1 MHPSLPIVAVKSIF
15 WRDYVHKVV
24 SYKSGVS
31 DVVYVLFWFM
41 FVCFVFFIIPLICGT
56 CTKKSTIPSEWP
68 FNTGSTVPSNIICIR
83 TGQSHSISA
92 SIHALKNI

>member
-1 MHPSLPIVAVKSIF
+1 MHPSLLIVAVKSIF

-41 FVCFVFFIIPLICGT
+41 LVCFVFL
-56 CTKKSTIPSEWP
+56 
-68 FNTGSTVPSNIICIR
+68 
-83 TGQSHSISA
+83 
-92 SIHALKNI
+92 

>member
-41 FVCFVFFIIPLICGT
+41 FVCFVFLLYLLSVEPVLRGQLFPVSGRLIQVRLFQVT
-56 CTKKSTIPSEWP
+56 
-68 FNTGSTVPSNIICIR
+68 
-83 TGQSHSISA
+83 
-92 SIHALKNI
+92 

>member
-41 FVCFVFFIIPLICGT
+41 FVCFVFL
-56 CTKKSTIPSEWP
+56 
-68 FNTGSTVPSNIICIR
+68 
-83 TGQSHSISA
+83 
-92 SIHALKNI
+92 